1 MDDGLWNSEGK
12 YPLLNCSYRDLSACV
27 SYRINHKES
36 RECIDDQQTVLV
48 AIAWWVERYFV
59 VNMYSP
65 KGYCIVLPF
74 FQWDFIL
81 VFWLWFV
88 ILADKT
94 ISGQGTNPVK
104 HAEPVVKALSVSIS
118 LCRSH
123 KTTHFIVM
131 SKSETSQE

>member
-1 MDDGLWNSEGK
+1 MANGLWNSEGK
-12 YPLLNCSYRDLSACV
+12 YPLLNCSYRDLSACIG
-27 SYRINHKES
+27 YRLNHKKS
-36 RECIDDQQTVLV
+36 RECIDDQQTVIV
-48 AIAWWVERYFV
+48 AIAWWVERSFV

-74 FQWDFIL
+74 FQCDFIL

-88 ILADKT
+88 ILVDKT

-104 HAEPVVKALSVSIS
+104 HAGPVVKALSVSIS

-123 KTTHFIVM
+123 MTTPFIVM